1 MRKIVLMIL
10 WIAPYL
16 SQGQSAEINFRIKD
30 FKDSIAYIGYHF
42 GHQKYLM
49 DTLPVSEDR
58 FSMKVDQPRQGIY
71 FIYTPSYYFEF
82 VMDGKSFGL
91 ETSVSGGYDQLK
103 VSGSKENELF
113 RSFQVEIGGLQ
124 KKQRSFVE
132 RLKEA
137 TGEDSVR
144 IMKDI
149 REVNVQMEDVRKKLI
164 SENDQSFVAAFLRL
178 MRDPDVPSLDSISD
192 ESQRKMQR
200 YTYYKSH
207 FFEEGQLQDGRLLRT
222 PLLYPKVTKY
232 FDEVVIQQPDSLIR
246 ELDWFFGQ
254 IKHDEESF
262 RYWLVTLFKKY
273 AESKVMGMDAVM
285 VHMIEN
291 FYLTGKASWISE
303 EYEKTLREEVA
314 YVKPNLIGKQAPP
327 INAVDTL
334 MQAFSFSDIQTGY
347 TLLFIYDP
355 DCGHCKK
362 SVKKLEEVDGRM
374 AELDITVVALCTT
387 TDVSRWKKFVASHN
401 PMWVHLIDPTGKS
414 YFRVSY
420 DVRSTPRIYLLD
432 ADKKILAKRLEIDQF
447 LDVVE
452 RVKEGL

>member
-1 MRKIVLMIL
+1 MRNIVLMIL

-16 SQGQSAEINFRIKD
+16 SLSQSAEINFKIKD

-49 DTLPVSEDR
+49 DTLPVIDDR
-58 FSMKVDQPRQGIY
+58 FSMKVDQPKQGIY

-103 VSGSKENELF
+103 VSGSKENDLF

-124 KKQRSFVE
+124 NKQRSMME
-132 RLKEA
+132 GLREA
-137 TGEDSVR
+137 NGEDSVQ
-144 IMKDI
+144 IMKAI

-164 SENDQSFVAAFLRL
+164 SENSQSFVAAFLRL
-178 MRDPDVPSLDSISD
+178 MRDPEVPPLDSIQD
-192 ESQRKMQR
+192 ESQRKIQR
-200 YTYYKSH
+200 YAYYKNH
-207 FFEEGQLQDGRLLRT
+207 FFEDGQLEDGRLLRT
-222 PLLYPKVTKY
+222 PLFYPKVTKY
-232 FDEVVIQQPDSLIR
+232 FDEVVIQQPDSLINA
-246 ELDWFFGQ
+246 LDWFFDQ
-254 IKHDEESF
+254 IREDEESF
-262 RYWLVTLFKKY
+262 RYWLVTLFKRY

-285 VHMIEN
+285 VHMIES
-291 FYLTGKASWISE
+291 FYLSGQATWISE

-314 YVKPNLIGKQAPP
+314 YVKPNLIGKVAPP

-334 MQAFSFSDIQTGY
+334 MQAFAFSDIQTRY

-362 SVKKLEEVDGRM
+362 SVKKLEEVDSRM

-387 TDVSRWKKFVASHN
+387 TDVSRWKKFVDSHN

-432 ADKKILAKRLEIDQF
+432 ANKRILAKRLEIDQF

-452 RVKEGL
+452 RAHGGL